1 MGEEGGGS
9 TLFHIEREIKDLLTA
24 QNSERREKNN
34 KQQNCKYK
42 YNLFFNIKT
51 SCYWKKLFFP
61 QQEKESQSNFP
72 MQNKE
77 QISGNPDMKED
88 KYSIFNSDFILI
100 SKVYFI
106 IKSFRFQ
113 ETL

>member
-1 MGEEGGGS
+1 M
-9 TLFHIEREIKDLLTA
+9 LLKEI
-24 QNSERREKNN
+24 
-34 KQQNCKYK
+34 
-42 YNLFFNIKT
+42 I
-51 SCYWKKLFFP
+51 FFP